1 MPSLVFNREFLCFHV
16 QFYPFPCT
24 IQEFTICL
32 NISIIHLTEKLKF
45 IQKPFIK
52 NKWYV
57 KRNKLLDE
65 NGKLRTYLKLKCNFG
80 FENYLHILSD
90 FNQRKSFTKFR
101 ISNHKLKIE
110 TGWYSK
116 PITPL
121 ENRICEKCFSDENTT
136 EIESGVDRF

>member
-1 MPSLVFNREFLCFHV
+1 MYTSYIYIYSL
-16 QFYPFPCT
+16 FY
-24 IQEFTICL
+24 
-32 NISIIHLTEKLKF
+32 
-45 IQKPFIK
+45 K

-101 ISNHKLKIE
+101 ISNHTLKIE
-110 TGWYSK
+110 TGIIK
-116 PITPL
+116 HKVIA
-121 ENRICEKCFSDENTT
+121 
-136 EIESGVDRF
+136 

>member
-1 MPSLVFNREFLCFHV
+1 MLKYKHNTFKRKIKVCTKA
-16 QFYPFPCT
+16 FY
-24 IQEFTICL
+24 
-32 NISIIHLTEKLKF
+32 
-45 IQKPFIK
+45 K

-65 NGKLRTYLKLKCNFG
+65 NGKLRNYLKLKWNFG

-110 TGWYSK
+110 TGRYSK

-121 ENRICEKCFSDENTT
+121 VGCSMTFYT
-136 EIESGVDRF
+136 